1 MKGRKL
7 SFPAADGHHGIGIQR
22 TFHAAVQH
30 GAARFAG
37 GGKVG
42 ARHAAAQRHHAGT
55 NDLQRAVHAQ
65 LNGFAAVGQQAAV
78 LVDGA
83 QADSGAVP
91 GGAVGEDGVVHGAFQ
106 PDALHRF
113 PHHGAHGV
121 PSAPMY
127 L

>member
-65 LNGFAAVGQQAAV
+65 LNGFAAVGQQ
-78 LVDGA
+78 G
-83 QADSGAVP
+83 
-91 GGAVGEDGVVHGAFQ
+91 
-106 PDALHRF
+106 RR
-113 PHHGAHGV
+113 
-121 PSAPMY
+121 
-127 L
+127 

>member
-65 LNGFAAVGQQAAV
+65 LNGFAAVGLTAA
-78 LVDGA
+78 
-83 QADSGAVP
+83 QSQ
-91 GGAVGEDGVVHGAFQ
+91 VGPSVRMGLCTVHSSRTLCTGSRTTVRTVRPCHTASK
-106 PDALHRF
+106 R
-113 PHHGAHGV
+113 
-121 PSAPMY
+121 
-127 L
+127 